1 MAQGEFM
8 NAGSKLEDKALKLV
22 DIVDLK
28 WMLAGEGLH
37 VHVER
42 LQTDPTYATECLRI
56 AERSRNPTLRHLA
69 ASLRLRLQASTV
81 R

>member
-42 LQTDPTYATECLRI
+42 LQSDPAYAGECLRV
-56 AERSRNPTLRHLA
+56 AECSCNPTLRQLA
-69 ASLRLRLQASTV
+69 ASLRLRLQDSTAG
-81 R
+81 

>member
-1 MAQGEFM
+1 M
-8 NAGSKLEDKALKLV
+8 NASSKLEDNALKLV

-42 LQTDPTYATECLRI
+42 LQTDPAYAGECLRV
-56 AERSRNPTLRHLA
+56 AECSCNPTLRQRA
-69 ASLRLRLQASTV
+69 ASLRLRLHGGAV
-81 R
+81 G

>member
-1 MAQGEFM
+1 M
-8 NAGSKLEDKALKLV
+8 NVGLKLEDKALKLV

-42 LQTDPTYATECLRI
+42 LQTDPAYASQCLGV
-56 AERSRNPTLRHLA
+56 AERSCNPTLRQLA
-69 ASLRLRLQASTV
+69 ASLRLRLQGGVAG
-81 R
+81 